1 MDILKEKTKK
11 RLKRKGNNKMK
22 REIVFEKEELGHAAL
37 TDVISGEQYILRSFR
52 GRNEKTGETLFRL
65 DRRGV
70 SYFLKQGGGGGRSI
84 YRIRYH
90 RVWRHRCT

>member
-1 MDILKEKTKK
+1 
-11 RLKRKGNNKMK
+11 MK

-52 GRNEKTGETLFRL
+52 GRNERTGETLFRL

-70 SYFLKQGGGGGRSI
+70 SYFLKQGGGGEGLYTVYDIIVYGDTADCSVQINLAGSQKR
-84 YRIRYH
+84 
-90 RVWRHRCT
+90 TG